1 MTKSEKDLIAMFRS
15 RGMGYKSIA
24 DKLGLNKEAVRSYCR
39 YHGLTAN
46 SDPVCPQCG
55 KPIVQTPG
63 RKKRRFCSVVCRQT
77 WWNAHPE
84 AVQQKAVYSYTCIGC
99 GCAFT
104 AYGND
109 HRKYCSHACYIQD
122 RFKARDEH
130 DE

>member
-55 KPIVQTPG
+55 KPIVQ
-63 RKKRRFCSVVCRQT
+63 
-77 WWNAHPE
+77 
-84 AVQQKAVYSYTCIGC
+84 KAVYSYTCIGC